1 MSETNIST
9 TSPETTLRQRRR
21 RNSIRSLLFLGLC
34 LLLSPLY
41 FWVLSGKQ
49 LQSALAEADRL
60 DPGWRINDL
69 EASRRSILD
78 NENSGLVLIAAK
90 QLMPA
95 HWPAWEFTSA
105 PENKELN
112 HELLASLPVVLLDRD
127 PPVRIEPGHLKIL
140 RDELRR
146 AAPALAEAHK
156 ILDFPRGRYPIQYAK
171 DYISTLLVHT
181 QDSRRFADLF
191 AYEAA
196 LHAEEEDMEGA
207 LLACRGIVRAEDSV
221 GDEPTLVSMLL
232 RMGTRQ
238 LALKKIQQVLALG
251 QPSEPSLAALQHL
264 LEDEEREPLFLNG
277 LRGDRA
283 IMDGL
288 MQAIQ
293 NGEVKSGQLPS
304 LLENSGFRA
313 AKGTEIALVAATI
326 RNQRGA
332 LLRWYTRAVEIAK
345 LPLEE
350 QKTQFMELE
359 ATTKKLPFL
368 ARALRTDVVKVSDSW
383 LLDQVSFRCA
393 IALLAVERYRL
404 AQGRWPEKLAELV
417 PTYLGKAPVD
427 VFEGAPLRLRRF
439 SDGVMV
445 YSVGPDGVDN
455 GGRFDNNPRLKGT
468 DWGYRLWDIPRRRQ
482 PPRKAGK

>member
-1 MSETNIST
+1 
-9 TSPETTLRQRRR
+9 
-21 RNSIRSLLFLGLC
+21 LLFLGVC
-34 LLLSPLY
+34 LLLAPLY
-41 FWVLSGKQ
+41 YWVLSGKQ

-69 EASRRSILD
+69 ESGRKSIPD
-78 NENSGLVLIAAK
+78 NHNSGLVLIEAM
-90 QLMPA
+90 QLMPP

-105 PENKELN
+105 PENKDLN
-112 HELLASLPVVLLDRD
+112 QEVLASLPLDLSNQV
-127 PPVRIEPGHLKIL
+127 PPVRIDPRHLKIL

-146 AAPALAEAHK
+146 AAPALAKAHK
-156 ILDFPRGRYPIQYAK
+156 IIDLPCGRYPIQFAK
-171 DYISTLLVHT
+171 DYVSTLLVHT
-181 QDSRRFADLF
+181 QDSRMFANLF
-191 AYEAA
+191 ACEAA

-207 LLACRGIVRAEDSV
+207 LLACWGILRVDASI
-221 GDEPTLVSMLL
+221 GDEPTLVSMIQ

-251 QPSEPSLAALQHL
+251 QPAEPSLAGLQHL
-264 LEDEEREPLFLNG
+264 LEEEEREPLFLNG

-293 NGEVKSGQLPS
+293 NGEVHSGQIPA
-304 LLENSGFRA
+304 LLENSDFRA

-326 RNQRGA
+326 KNQRAA
-332 LLRWYTRAVEIAK
+332 LLRWYNRAVEIAK
-345 LPLEE
+345 LPLAE
-350 QKTQFMELE
+350 QKPHILELE

-368 ARALRTDVVKVSDSW
+368 ARALRTDVVKVSDAW
-383 LLDQVSFRCA
+383 FQDQVSFRCA
-393 IALLAVERYRL
+393 ITLLAVERYRR
-404 AQGRWPEKLAELV
+404 AQGRWPEKPGDLV
-417 PTYLGKAPVD
+417 PTYLDKAPID
-427 VFEGAPLRLRRF
+427 VFDGTPLRIRRF

-455 GGRFDNNPRLKGT
+455 GGRFDKNPRLKGT
-468 DWGYRLWDIPRRRQ
+468 DWGYRLWDVPRRRQ